1 MKKYYLITI
10 LLFNIFLV
18 SKAQYANLKI
28 SAFEVMIAKETY
40 LGNDGT
46 IVLKNNSSKE
56 EVEIYN
62 KNGLIILATF
72 KLSTNN
78 GVRRSNLKS
87 SAVNVNINY
96 KIYYQND
103 KKKVK
108 TKRIFYLDDDKKFTE
123 EQKVF
128 FQYGIK
134 NTLIKIK
141 YLGKLI

>member
-1 MKKYYLITI
+1 MKKSYLITI
-10 LLFNIFLV
+10 LLLNIFLI
-18 SKAQYANLKI
+18 SKAQYVNLKI
-28 SAFEVMIAKETY
+28 SDFEVMIAKETY

-62 KNGLIILATF
+62 KNGLLILATF

-87 SAVNVNINY
+87 SAVNININY

-108 TKRIFYLDDDKKFTE
+108 TERIFYLDDDKKFTE

-141 YLGKLI
+141 YSGKLI

>member
-1 MKKYYLITI
+1 
-10 LLFNIFLV
+10 
-18 SKAQYANLKI
+18 
-28 SAFEVMIAKETY
+28 MIAKETY

-62 KNGLIILATF
+62 KNGLLILATF

-87 SAVNVNINY
+87 SAVNININY

-108 TKRIFYLDDDKKFTE
+108 TERIFYLDDDKKFTE

-141 YLGKLI
+141 YSGKLI

>member
-18 SKAQYANLKI
+18 SKAQYVNLKI

-108 TKRIFYLDDDKKFTE
+108 TERIFYLDDDKKFTE

>member
-18 SKAQYANLKI
+18 SKAQYVNLKI